1 MNLASKQLPQASGS
15 LELFFAD
22 QGQGLPYLL
31 LHGGAGPQSMAG
43 LAAALQPGGRV
54 VAPVLPGFAGTPRP
68 DGCRS
73 VAQLADAC
81 LALLE
86 ALDLQQVIVVG
97 NSVGGWLAA
106 EIALR
111 DSPRVQAVVLL
122 NACGVDTG
130 QAHRPIPDPMAMAPA
145 ERAAAVFHDPA
156 RHALAPTTPEA
167 AAAMAA
173 NQQALRV
180 YAGEP
185 FMHDP
190 TLRQRLGALRVP
202 ALLLWGQAD
211 RIVDLAY
218 GRRFAAA
225 MPGARLVEVPQA
237 GHFPQIEQPALV
249 VQHIQ
254 ALRGGATG

>member
-1 MNLASKQLPQASGS
+1 MTDFSRLLTLPGGP
-15 LELFFAD
+15 LELFYGD
-22 QGQGLPYLL
+22 RGQGLPCLL

-54 VAPVLPGFAGTPRP
+54 VTPVLPGFAGTPRP
-68 DGCRS
+68 GWCRS
-73 VAQLADAC
+73 IPQLADAC
-81 LALLE
+81 LALLD
-86 ALDLQQVIVVG
+86 ALDLQQVVVVG

-111 DSPRVQAVVLL
+111 DSPRVNAVVLL
-122 NACGVDTG
+122 NACGIDTG
-130 QAHRPIPDPMAMAPA
+130 QADRSIPDPMMMAPT

-156 RHALAPTTPEA
+156 RHAMAPTTPEA

-173 NQQALRV
+173 NQQALRT

-225 MPGARLVEVPQA
+225 MPGARFVEVPQA
-237 GHFPQIEQPALV
+237 GHFPHVEQQALV

-254 ALRGGATG
+254 ALRVGVTG